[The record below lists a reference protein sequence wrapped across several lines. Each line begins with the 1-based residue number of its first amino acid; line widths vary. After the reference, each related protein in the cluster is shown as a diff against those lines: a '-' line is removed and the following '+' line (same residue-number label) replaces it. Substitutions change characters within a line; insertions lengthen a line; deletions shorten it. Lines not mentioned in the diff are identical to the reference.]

1 MTVDCDAVVVGSG
14 AGGGIA
20 AALLAQA
27 GMRVSWGCAHSIPL
41 WTSLRTHVVSRM
53 HEVCTLVPT
62 P

>member
-27 GMRVSWGCAHSIPL
+27 GMRVSWGCPANVL
-41 WTSLRTHVVSRM
+41 KGLGV
-53 HEVCTLVPT
+53 E
-62 P
+62 